1 MKHESAMSKING
13 AYTTTVRRTIIRGM
27 ALLALSLTLIASLF
41 PPFEAMDYVFYVLTA
56 WFNVAPEVFLMVID
70 LLLLLAGYWFASSLY
85 SFLWVGRGLSNS
97 IASIYSHLSWLNKAF
112 NRRGLAS
119 LALAALIIII
129 WHVPTI
135 MDAALLSY
143 RLHLIMHAS
152 IFFAGFLIFLG
163 FRMLSPN
170 MRLLTYLLGC
180 KGMAIFGA
188 VLVVSPIVVYGS
200 YPFYEQAEAGAAMIA
215 MCVASDATI
224 IPIWLKRYFTR
235 Q

>member
-1 MKHESAMSKING
+1 MIH
-13 AYTTTVRRTIIRGM
+13 GM
-27 ALLALSLTLIASLF
+27 ILLVLSLALIVSLF
-41 PPFEAMDYVFYVLTA
+41 PPFESMDYVFYVLSSG
-56 WFNVAPEVFLMVID
+56 FNVAPEVFLMVID
-70 LLLLLAGYWFASSLY
+70 LLLLLAGYWLASSLY
-85 SFLWVGRGLSNS
+85 SFLSIGRTLSNPV
-97 IASIYSHLSWLNKAF
+97 ASVCSRLSSVNKVL

-119 LALAALIIII
+119 LTLAVAIMVF

-135 MDAALLSY
+135 LDAALLSY

-152 IFFAGFLIFLG
+152 MLFVGFLIYAG
-163 FRMLSPN
+163 FRMLSPS

-188 VLVVSPIVVYGS
+188 FLLVSPIVVYGS
-200 YPFYEQAEAGAAMIA
+200 YPFYEQAEAGAAMVA

-224 IPIWLKRYFTR
+224 IPIWLKRYFSR

>member
-1 MKHESAMSKING
+1 M
-13 AYTTTVRRTIIRGM
+13 IRSVILLG
-27 ALLALSLTLIASLF
+27 LSLALIVSTF
-41 PPFEAMDYVFYVLTA
+41 PPLELIDYVFYVLQS

-70 LLLLLAGYWFASSLY
+70 LLLLLAGYWLASSLH
-85 SFLWVGRGLSNS
+85 SFLLVGGLLSDS
-97 IASIYSHLSWLNKAF
+97 FASTCSRLSSLNKAL

-119 LALAALIIII
+119 LALAALIIVF

-135 MDAALLSY
+135 LDAALLSY
-143 RLHLIMHAS
+143 RLHLIMHTS
-152 IFFAGFLIFLG
+152 MLFAGFLIYVG

-188 VLVVSPIVVYGS
+188 ILVVSPIVVYGS

-224 IPIWLKRYFTR
+224 IPIWLRRYFSGH
-235 Q
+235 